1 MEVTHVNDIDAS
13 AGKTF
18 TGEVAMKRIF
28 ALKNPE
34 GMSVS
39 LVRFEDGARTNWH
52 IHPGEQVLIIV
63 EGEGRAGNGTEEYLN
78 LGPGTVLHMPPGE
91 RHWHGAMPGKSM
103 AHYSI
108 TNIGATEWFEA
119 PTE

>member
-1 MEVTHVNDIDAS
+1 MNVTHVNDVAAS
-13 AGKTF
+13 VGTTF
-18 TGEVAMKRIF
+18 TGEVAMKRVF
-28 ALKNPE
+28 ALQHAE

-52 IHPGEQVLIIV
+52 IHPGEQILIIA

-78 LGPGTVLHMPPGE
+78 LGPGTVLQLPANE

-108 TNIGATEWFEA
+108 TNIGSPEWFEG
-119 PTE
+119 PEE

>member
-1 MEVTHVNDIDAS
+1 MKIIRVDDVTATP
-13 AGKTF
+13 GTTF
-18 TGEVAMKRIF
+18 TGEVAMKRLV
-28 ALKNPE
+28 AMQNPE
-34 GMSVS
+34 GMAVS
-39 LVRFEDGARTNWH
+39 LVRFENGARTNWH

-78 LGPGTVLHMPPGE
+78 LGPGTVLHLPANE

-108 TNIGATEWFEA
+108 TNIGSPTWFES
-119 PTE
+119 PEE